1 MSVLPLVFYPD
12 ARLAQPC
19 AAVDGEDLRD
29 LIADMFDTMYA
40 APGRGLAGPQIGVMK
55 RVFVMDCTWKEGDRS
70 PVAFVNPEIIA
81 ASDENS
87 ALEEGCLSIPGL
99 MVPVVRP
106 DEITVRW
113 QTADGAQQAQT
124 FSGFEARCIQ
134 HEMDHLDG
142 RVTLDHLSET
152 DRADILKGYEAP

>member
-19 AAVDGEDLRD
+19 AAVEGEDLRD
-29 LIADMFDTMYA
+29 LTADMFDTMYA
-40 APGRGLAGPQIGVMK
+40 APGRGLAGSQIGVMK

-70 PVAFVNPEIIA
+70 PMAFLNPEIIA

-113 QTADGAQQAQT
+113 QTADGAQQEQT